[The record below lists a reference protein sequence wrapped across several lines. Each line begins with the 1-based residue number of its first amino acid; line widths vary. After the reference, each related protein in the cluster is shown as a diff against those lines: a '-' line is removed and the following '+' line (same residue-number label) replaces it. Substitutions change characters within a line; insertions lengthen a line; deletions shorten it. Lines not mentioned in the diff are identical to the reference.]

1 MQGVVDGTEQL
12 ACGELL
18 CMMRCAAGAV
28 QHDSAAA
35 GRLHLEQ
42 RATVHGS
49 ARLGSCSS
57 STAPRCP
64 LTNQAL
70 AHVAQRVRVGQ
81 RTNAMQHRG
90 AAADA
95 EHAGSCG
102 AQRGGKRAINW
113 KWDGA
118 GNQGSLAA
126 EPQYR
131 GGAHR
136 LTACTV
142 AALPGQQSAKPTNQ
156 QLAPPEMRAYTY
168 FSLSAAQV
176 AGRAGV
182 HSTVRAAKRYEQL
195 QVADVG

>member
-18 CMMRCAAGAV
+18 CMIWCAAGAV

-35 GRLHLEQ
+35 GRLHLEP

-102 AQRGGKRAINW
+102 EQRGGQRARNN
-113 KWDGA
+113 GME
-118 GNQGSLAA
+118 LATKV
-126 EPQYR
+126 PLQQQR
-131 GGAHR
+131 WGCPSGITQ
-136 LTACTV
+136 TACTG
-142 AALPGQQSAKPTNQ
+142 AALSGEQSAQPTNQ